1 MVNVIKDSISYFSR
15 HNFLLYRQMD
25 KLTNLE
31 NLDPLELRHLEEK
44 EAMKMVRFAAEKS
57 EFYRKLYKG
66 IDLNGSFHEVYPQL
80 PRITKAAIRENESA
94 ILTKPVK
101 LVKKAFTSGTS
112 GSPLN
117 MYRSAGAI
125 LKENTYVWQ
134 YRLSHGISLG
144 DPFVS
149 MRGVLDNKTM
159 QYFNKSENTLYLSSY
174 LLSKSTIKQY
184 ASNLNKFK
192 PRAIFAFPSSLFTLS
207 NLLDEAGLKVQI
219 PLMFTSSETLYP
231 FQREK
236 IEQTLGGRIFDRY
249 STSERTI
256 LLHEC
261 EHGNFHA
268 APKYGISEFLDGGK
282 GVITTGFINKA
293 FPLIKYQIDD
303 TFIFMDAPCACG
315 KGTGIS
321 SIEGRVDD
329 VVLLQDGT
337 RIGRLGV
344 AFQGIPNLRY
354 AQIIQ
359 DSTNGINVNMVT
371 APAFKQ
377 TEQQLL
383 EKKLRQRLNDSI
395 LINFNRVEEKDIIKT
410 PSGKFK
416 LVISK
421 VAR

>member
-1 MVNVIKDSISYFSR
+1 MVNVIKDSIAYYSR
-15 HNFLLYRQMD
+15 HNFLLYRQMAQ
-25 KLTNLE
+25 LTDLE
-31 NLDPLELRHLEEK
+31 KLDPSELRKLEEK

-57 EFYRKLYKG
+57 PFYKNLYKG
-66 IDLNGSFHEVYPQL
+66 IDLNGNFAEVYPQL
-80 PRITKAAIRENESA
+80 PPITKAAIREHEA
-94 ILTKPVK
+94 EILTRPVK
-101 LVKKAFTSGTS
+101 MLKKAFTSGTS

-125 LKENTYVWQ
+125 LKENAYVWQ

-159 QYFNKSENTLYLSSY
+159 QYFNKAENTLYLSSY
-174 LLSKSTIKQY
+174 LLSKSTIKEY
-184 ASNLNKFK
+184 ASKLNKFK
-192 PRAIFAFPSSLFTLS
+192 PKAIFAFPSSLFTLS
-207 NLLDEAGLKVQI
+207 NLLDEAGLKVTI
-219 PLMFTSSETLYP
+219 PLLFTSSETLYP

-249 STSERTI
+249 STAERTI

-261 EHGNFHA
+261 ASGNFHA
-268 APKYGISEFLDGGK
+268 APKYGISEFLDKGK

-303 TFIFMDAPCACG
+303 TFRFMEAPCACG
-315 KGTGIS
+315 KGLGIS

-329 VVLLQDGT
+329 VVVLQDGT

-359 DSTNGINVNMVT
+359 DNTNGINVNMVT
-371 APAFKQ
+371 ASDFKKA
-377 TEQQLL
+377 EQDLL

-395 LINFNRVEEKDIIKT
+395 LINFNQVEEQDIIKT
-410 PSGKFK
+410 LSGKFK

-421 VAR
+421 VA